1 MGKVK
6 FQFANF
12 KQAAAYSKW
21 FVSQTFSSIAC
32 TTNWFG
38 QISHLQ
44 SKLVLLC
51 YYYHAQSVYCTT
63 MCFMQFQHMNFFAP

>member
-21 FVSQTFSSIAC
+21 FVSQTFSFIALPIGLAKFHTYKSNWYWYAI
-32 TTNWFG
+32 TTTLNL
-38 QISHLQ
+38 I
-44 SKLVLLC
+44 
-51 YYYHAQSVYCTT
+51 
-63 MCFMQFQHMNFFAP
+63 P